1 MHTGDGEQAMRTLQ
15 EDLFGEG
22 HLLRARLRGLLDET
36 FGEAV
41 PAPVA
46 TPWSPPADIWVTP
59 EAVIVEVEVPGLGP
73 DDVEAHVEGH
83 VVTIAG
89 LRSDGDAEDRYLQ
102 AERPRGRF
110 TRSFA
115 LGQAPREVEARLDD
129 GVLTLI
135 LRR

>member
-1 MHTGDGEQAMRTLQ
+1 MRALQ

-46 TPWSPPADIWVTP
+46 MPWSPPADIWVTS

-73 DDVEAHVEGH
+73 EDVEAHVEGH
-83 VVTIAG
+83 VVTISG
-89 LRSDGDAEDRYLQ
+89 VRSEGDAEERYLQ
-102 AERPRGRF
+102 SERPRGRF

-115 LGQAPREVEARLDD
+115 LGQAPREVEARLDN
-129 GVLTLI
+129 GLLTLI
-135 LRR
+135 LKR